1 MRVIGGEAKGTRL
14 SGPRGGIRPVS
25 DRAREGLFASLGGL
39 VVGARCL
46 DLYAGTG
53 ALGVEALS
61 RGAAQ
66 CVFVDSSASAVR
78 TIRHNLSR
86 AGFSDRALVLRTDVG
101 RFLARPGDPFDL
113 AFADPPYAIHT
124 GTLSAVLD
132 ALTTRLDGSATFVL
146 TRPSRDS
153 NDVIPVHFRVV
164 RRLIYGDTLVLF
176 CREEQ

>member
-1 MRVIGGEAKGTRL
+1 VRVIGGEARGTRL
-14 SGPRGGIRPVS
+14 VGPRGGIRPVT

-39 VVGARCL
+39 VTGARCL

-61 RGAAQ
+61 RGAAH
-66 CVFVDSSASAVR
+66 CVFVDSSVSAVR
-78 TIRHNLSR
+78 TIRENLSR
-86 AGFSDRALVLRTDVG
+86 AGFADRALVLRAEAG

-113 AFADPPYAIHT
+113 AFADPPYAT
-124 GTLSAVLD
+124 PRRRLGAVLD
-132 ALTTRLDGSATFVL
+132 ALTRRLDRSATFVL
-146 TRPSRDS
+146 TRASRDS
-153 NDVIPVHFRVV
+153 TDVIPVNFRVV